1 MTLRDVKDAGVADI
15 RRRMLRGG
23 LPEFL
28 LAPEPPGTAPFGAG
42 PSAAGP
48 SGAAIEG
55 WVDTFWAR
63 DIQEAFHLESAASFR
78 RLFELLM
85 AQSGSMFEAAR
96 LAKRCGASRTT
107 VSTYLAALE
116 TAFAMHVVRPY
127 AGGGRSEIV
136 SAPKVYGFDTGFVC
150 HYRGATTLRPA
161 DLGPLWEHLVL
172 NELHA
177 HVGRNAIRYWRTK
190 HGSEI
195 DFVLVRPGR
204 SPVAVECCWSAGD
217 FEPAAMRSFRGAYPG
232 GASYV
237 VTADTPDGGTCE
249 CDYGPLRVT
258 FTSPRDLVR
267 MYQGG

>member
-1 MTLRDVKDAGVADI
+1 
-15 RRRMLRGG
+15 
-23 LPEFL
+23 
-28 LAPEPPGTAPFGAG
+28 
-42 PSAAGP
+42 
-48 SGAAIEG
+48 
-55 WVDTFWAR
+55 
-63 DIQEAFHLESAASFR
+63 
-78 RLFELLM
+78 M

-107 VSTYLAALE
+107 VSNYLAVLE
-116 TAFAMHVVRPY
+116 TAFAMHVIRPY

-161 DLGPLWEHLVL
+161 DLDPLWEHLVL

-190 HGSEI
+190 HGSEV

-204 SPVAVECCWSAGD
+204 APVAVECCWSAGD

-232 GASYV
+232 RGALVRRHRRHARWRRLRARLRPAARDVRLSARPG
-237 VTADTPDGGTCE
+237 ADVPGGLTRSRPPSPPAGLPPALTPAH
-249 CDYGPLRVT
+249 
-258 FTSPRDLVR
+258 SPRALSPALPPRPARAFPSRIWVD
-267 MYQGG
+267 